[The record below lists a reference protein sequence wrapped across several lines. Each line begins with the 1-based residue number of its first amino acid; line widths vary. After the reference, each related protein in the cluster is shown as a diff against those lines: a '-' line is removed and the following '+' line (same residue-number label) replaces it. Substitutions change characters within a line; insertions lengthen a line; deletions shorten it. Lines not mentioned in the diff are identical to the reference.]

1 MSLKVLKIITIIAPA
16 TFVAVFELLRHRVF
30 SEQPP
35 QTIGNIILFGVLL
48 VGAYLFSRFAFGR
61 IDRAQQ
67 VSLRRNQELTA
78 LNTVAAAVSESLD
91 LEVVLY
97 RALDKVLEVTNA
109 EAGEI
114 YLLDALTQ
122 DIVRRVHTGHFPG
135 VFLEKTRYKLGE
147 GYVGSVVQSGEPLVL
162 DDSNQPIDLP
172 WDESVNYRLSSLA
185 SVPLKSKNAVI
196 GVINIISSKPERF
209 ASDDIQLLLNIGNQ
223 ISVAIENAK
232 LHEKVQSIAV
242 LEERERIAREMHDGL
257 AQVLSYVSTKTQA
270 ATQLIT
276 KEQGKQA
283 KKHLE
288 ELEDVAQ
295 EMYIDVRE
303 TILGL
308 RSTDTLNKGLIPSL
322 EEYIVHFRRLSNI
335 NVKLELSNGYYPTL
349 PLTTELQ
356 VMRIIQEA
364 LTNVRKHAKTKHA
377 RVHMASEHDIDII
390 LIEDDGVGF
399 DTSNVPKS
407 RFPKFGVQTMKERAI
422 SINGSLGIKSTPGK
436 GTTVTLSI
444 PQTLRRAT

>member
-1 MSLKVLKIITIIAPA
+1 
-16 TFVAVFELLRHRVF
+16 
-30 SEQPP
+30 
-35 QTIGNIILFGVLL
+35 
-48 VGAYLFSRFAFGR
+48 
-61 IDRAQQ
+61 
-67 VSLRRNQELTA
+67 
-78 LNTVAAAVSESLD
+78 LD

-122 DIVRRVHTGHFPG
+122 DVVRRVHTGHFPG

-185 SVPLKSKNAVI
+185 SVPLKSKKAVI

-436 GTTVTLSI
+436 GTTVILSI
-444 PQTLRRAT
+444 PQTLRSAT